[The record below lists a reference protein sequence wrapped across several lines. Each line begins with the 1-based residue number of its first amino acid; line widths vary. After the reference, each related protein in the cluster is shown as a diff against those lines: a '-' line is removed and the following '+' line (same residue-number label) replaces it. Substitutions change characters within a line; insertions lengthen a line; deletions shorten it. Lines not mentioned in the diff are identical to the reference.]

1 MAIFEIT
8 KESMTPLS
16 ETSFDVEGIYERNDL
31 QRQLKQNI
39 GVLSSDLMVIAE
51 EYGDW
56 IDSNRRIDLLCI
68 DAEANIVVVEIK
80 RTSDGGH
87 MELQAIRYA
96 SMLSTMTFKQL
107 IDAHASYV
115 RPLGRT
121 HEEATAA
128 VLAFLRWDE
137 PNEDDFAGEV
147 RIILAAADFSKEIT
161 TSVMWL
167 NDHEIDIRCIR
178 LKPYRLPDGRV
189 LLDVQQI
196 IPLPEAADY
205 QTKIR
210 AKEQAERG
218 RREERHEIRYQ
229 FWTDLLEYAKT
240 KTTIF
245 AGKSPTAAGGFG
257 IGVGKAGL
265 KLGFITRGNDSN
277 VEVEIDFR
285 DLQKSCDVFHHF
297 HEHSQEIGQVFEG
310 ELEWDFLLER
320 RASYIRSFVSGGWKS
335 PREEWPLIHKNLVDK
350 VIKLETAVR
359 PYIAS
364 IPA

>member
-8 KESMTPLS
+8 KENMTPLA

-31 QRQLKQNI
+31 QRHLKRNI

-51 EYGDW
+51 EYSDW
-56 IDSNRRIDLLCI
+56 HDSNRRVDLLCI
-68 DAEANIVVVEIK
+68 DTEANIVVVEIK
-80 RTSDGGH
+80 RTNDGGH

-96 SMLSTMTFKQL
+96 AMLSTMTFKQL
-107 IDAHASYV
+107 VDAHASYV
-115 RPLGRT
+115 RSMGQT
-121 HEEATAA
+121 HEEAEAA
-128 VLAFLRWDE
+128 VLAFLRWGE
-137 PNEDDFAGEV
+137 PNEDDFGGEV

-178 LKPYRLPDGRV
+178 LKPYRQQDGRV

-229 FWTDLLEYAKT
+229 FWSELLDYAKART
-240 KTTIF
+240 SLF
-245 AGKSPTAAGGFG
+245 ANKGPTAAGGFG
-257 IGVGKAGL
+257 VGLGKSGL
-265 KLGFITRGNDSN
+265 KLGFITRGDDSN

-285 DLQKSCDVFHHF
+285 DLQKSCSVFQHF
-297 HEHSQEIGQVFEG
+297 RQHAPEIGRAFHD
-310 ELEWDFLLER
+310 ELEWDYLLGR
-320 RASYIRSFVSGGWKS
+320 RANYIRSFVSGGWKS
-335 PREEWPLIHKNLVDK
+335 PRQEWPQIHKNLVEK
-350 VIKLETAVR
+350 VVRLEAAVR
-359 PYIAS
+359 PHIAS
-364 IPA
+364 LPA